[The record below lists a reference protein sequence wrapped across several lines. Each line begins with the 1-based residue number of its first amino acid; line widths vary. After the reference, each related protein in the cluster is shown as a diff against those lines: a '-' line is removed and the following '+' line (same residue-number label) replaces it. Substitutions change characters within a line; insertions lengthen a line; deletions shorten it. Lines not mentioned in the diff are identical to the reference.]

1 MITAAWNSY
10 WLFSQTVEGVLYFW
24 PVTLLLIANAGVAIF
39 YSTLTP
45 RFLALLVPF
54 IWPILI
60 LLVAA
65 AWWNSGD
72 GAGVSEVPI
81 VGVGVLFCIQIIL
94 SIGITYE
101 LRGRRWAATSV
112 CMVAVWLGA
121 LAWFVAGMALTNG
134 WL

>member
-10 WLFSQTVEGVLYFW
+10 WLFSQTVEGVVYFW
-24 PVTLLLIANAGVAIF
+24 PMSLLLIVNAGIAMF
-39 YSTLTP
+39 YSPLTT
-45 RFLALLVPF
+45 RLLVLVVPF
-54 IWPILI
+54 IWPVLI

-65 AWWNSGD
+65 AWWD
-72 GAGVSEVPI
+72 GVGVSEVPI
-81 VGVGVLFCIQIIL
+81 VGVAALFGIQVIL

-112 CMVAVWLGA
+112 CMVALWLGA
-121 LAWFVAGMALTNG
+121 LSWFVAGMALTRV

>member
-1 MITAAWNSY
+1 MIMSAWNSY
-10 WLFSQTVEGVLYFW
+10 WLFSQTFEGVVYFW
-24 PVTLLLIANAGVAIF
+24 PVSLLLIANAGVAMF
-39 YSTLTP
+39 YSTLTT
-45 RFLALLVPF
+45 RLLVLLVPF

-65 AWWNSGD
+65 AWWNIGD
-72 GAGVSEVPI
+72 EISEVPQM
-81 VGVGVLFCIQIIL
+81 GVAALFCIQVIL

-112 CMVAVWLGA
+112 CMVALWLGA
-121 LAWFVAGMALTNG
+121 LSWFVAGMALTNV

>member
-1 MITAAWNSY
+1 MTSAILATLWI
-10 WLFSQTVEGVLYFW
+10 FSQALEIALYFW
-24 PVTLLLIANAGVAIF
+24 PLSILLILHAVIALIWCRPSA
-39 YSTLTP
+39 SL
-45 RFLALLVPF
+45 LALFVPF

-65 AWWNSGD
+65 AWWNIGD
-72 GAGVSEVPI
+72 EISDVPQIGVAA
-81 VGVGVLFCIQIIL
+81 LFCIQIIL

-112 CMVAVWLGA
+112 CMVALWLGA
-121 LAWFVAGMALTNG
+121 LSWFVAGMALTNV

>member
-10 WLFSQTVEGVLYFW
+10 WLFSQTFEGVVYFW
-24 PVTLLLIANAGVAIF
+24 PVSLLLIANAGVAMF
-39 YSTLTP
+39 YSTLTT
-45 RFLALLVPF
+45 RLLVLLVPF
-54 IWPILI
+54 IWPVLI

-65 AWWNSGD
+65 AWWD
-72 GAGVSEVPI
+72 GIGVSEVPI
-81 VGVGVLFCIQIIL
+81 VGVAALFCIQIIL

-112 CMVAVWLGA
+112 CLVALWLGA
-121 LAWFVAGMALTNG
+121 LSWFVAGMALSNV

>member
-1 MITAAWNSY
+1 MTSAILAILWI
-10 WLFSQTVEGVLYFW
+10 FSQALKIALYFW
-24 PVTLLLIANAGVAIF
+24 PLSILLILHAVVAVLL
-39 YSTLTP
+39 SRPSASL
-45 RFLALLVPF
+45 LALLVPF

-65 AWWNSGD
+65 AWWNIGD
-72 GAGVSEVPI
+72 EISEVPQM
-81 VGVGVLFCIQIIL
+81 GVAALFCIQVIL

-112 CMVAVWLGA
+112 CMVALWLGA
-121 LAWFVAGMALTNG
+121 LSWFVAGMALTNV